1 MKRFPIWLLG
11 ACFAACLMPTRP
23 ASAEPIKIVVPFA
36 AGGPVDQLAR
46 VLANGL
52 GPKLG
57 EDVIVDDRGGA
68 GGAIACEFVARANP
82 DGKTVLLASL
92 GAFVIGP
99 ILKPPANY
107 DPVKS
112 FEPIMLVGSV
122 PSLIV
127 VNPKSGIATLA
138 DLIAKAKQ
146 QQLSYGSAG
155 LGTTMNIALEML
167 NKAAG
172 VKITHVPYRGAA
184 PAITDLLGGHIDTLN
199 ADLPVLLPLVKA
211 GKVKALAVFSPERT
225 PLLPDLPTTKE
236 AGFPGMIME
245 NWYGLLFPAGT
256 PKDVR
261 DRDRAGG
268 IRGDCNARRQ
278 GAVRNRRHPR
288 RARPRRLRRDV
299 EQTIRRVAGTYQ
311 NAGHQRRVVGSVS
324 KAEQLRRIVDQ
335 HKLARARV
343 GSDFSDQIDQ
353 IAVIGY
359 GVVIGVRPVGAP
371 DHALW
376 RVRS

>member
-1 MKRFPIWLLG
+1 MKRLSRLLVSAG
-11 ACFAACLMPTRP
+11 FVASLLFTPP
-23 ASAEPIKIVVPFA
+23 AQAEPIKIVVPFA

-99 ILKPPANY
+99 VLKPPANY

-112 FEPIMLVGSV
+112 FEPVMLVGSV

-155 LGTTMNIALEML
+155 PGTTMNIALEML

-172 VKITHVPYRGAA
+172 IKITHVPYRGAA

-199 ADLPVLLPLVKA
+199 ADLPVLLPMVKA

-225 PLLPDLPTTKE
+225 PLLPDLPTTRE

-245 NWYGLLFPAGT
+245 NWYGLLLPAGT
-256 PKDVR
+256 PSGVR
-261 DRDRAGG
+261 DRLERA
-268 IRGDCNARRQ
+268 A
-278 GAVRNRRHPR
+278 
-288 RARPRRLRRDV
+288 
-299 EQTIRRVAGTYQ
+299 
-311 NAGHQRRVVGSVS
+311 
-324 KAEQLRRIVDQ
+324 
-335 HKLARARV
+335 
-343 GSDFSDQIDQ
+343 F
-353 IAVIGY
+353 AVIATPAVKARFAADGTH
-359 GVVIGVRPVGAP
+359 GPL
-371 DHALW
+371 DHDGFAAMLNKQFAEW
-376 RVRS
+376 PGRINTLGISAE

>member
-1 MKRFPIWLLG
+1 MKRFPVWLFS
-11 ACFAACLMPTRP
+11 ACFAAAFAAFLAFTTP
-23 ASAEPIKIVVPFA
+23 AAAEPIKIVVPFA

-57 EDVIVDDRGGA
+57 EEVIVDDRGGA

-99 ILKPPANY
+99 ILKAPANY

-112 FEPIMLVGSV
+112 FEPVMLVGSV

-127 VNPKSGIATLA
+127 VNPKSGIATLS

-146 QQLSYGSAG
+146 RQLNYGSAG
-155 LGTTMNIALEML
+155 PGTTMNVALEML

-211 GKVKALAVFSPERT
+211 GKVKALALFSPERT

-236 AGFPGMIME
+236 LGYPGMVME
-245 NWYGLLFPAGT
+245 NWYGLLLPVGT

-261 DRDRAGG
+261 DRLERA
-268 IRGDCNARRQ
+268 A
-278 GAVRNRRHPR
+278 
-288 RARPRRLRRDV
+288 
-299 EQTIRRVAGTYQ
+299 
-311 NAGHQRRVVGSVS
+311 
-324 KAEQLRRIVDQ
+324 
-335 HKLARARV
+335 
-343 GSDFSDQIDQ
+343 F
-353 IAVIGY
+353 AVIATPAVTTRFAADGTH
-359 GVVIGVRPVGAP
+359 GAL
-371 DHALW
+371 DHDAFAVMLNKQFAEW
-376 RVRS
+376 PARIKTLGISAE

>member
-1 MKRFPIWLLG
+1 MKRSLGFLLG
-11 ACFAACLMPTRP
+11 ACLIAALASP
-23 ASAEPIKIVVPFA
+23 ARAEPIKIVVPFA

-99 ILKPPANY
+99 ILKPPSNY

-146 QQLSYGSAG
+146 RQLSYGSAG
-155 LGTTMNIALEML
+155 PGTTMNIALEML

-225 PLLPDLPTTKE
+225 PLLPDLPTTME
-236 AGFPGMIME
+236 SGFADMIME
-245 NWYGLLFPAGT
+245 NWYGLLVPAGT
-256 PKDVR
+256 PKDLR
-261 DRDRAGG
+261 DR
-268 IRGDCNARRQ
+268 
-278 GAVRNRRHPR
+278 
-288 RARPRRLRRDV
+288 L
-299 EQTIRRVAGTYQ
+299 E
-311 NAGHQRRVVGSVS
+311 
-324 KAEQLRRIVDQ
+324 KA
-335 HKLARARV
+335 A
-343 GSDFSDQIDQ
+343 F
-353 IAVIGY
+353 AVIATPAVKARFAADGTH
-359 GVVIGVRPVGAP
+359 GPL
-371 DHALW
+371 DHQAFAAMLSKQFAEW
-376 RVRS
+376 PGRIKTLGISAE

>member
-1 MKRFPIWLLG
+1 MKHLLG
-11 ACFAACLMPTRP
+11 LLFCACFIASLALALP
-23 ASAEPIKIVVPFA
+23 AQAEPIKIVVPFA

-99 ILKPPANY
+99 MLKPPANY

-112 FEPIMLVGSV
+112 FEPVMLVGSV

-138 DLIAKAKQ
+138 DLVAKAKQ

-155 LGTTMNIALEML
+155 PGTTMNIALEML

-172 VKITHVPYRGAA
+172 IKITHVPYRGAA

-199 ADLPVLLPLVKA
+199 ADLPVLLPMVKA
-211 GKVKALAVFSPERT
+211 GKVRALAVFSPERT
-225 PLLPDLPTTKE
+225 PLLPELPTTKE
-236 AGFPGMIME
+236 LGYPGMIME
-245 NWYGLLFPAGT
+245 NWYGLLLPAGT

-261 DRDRAGG
+261 DR
-268 IRGDCNARRQ
+268 
-278 GAVRNRRHPR
+278 
-288 RARPRRLRRDV
+288 L
-299 EQTIRRVAGTYQ
+299 E
-311 NAGHQRRVVGSVS
+311 
-324 KAEQLRRIVDQ
+324 KA
-335 HKLARARV
+335 A
-343 GSDFSDQIDQ
+343 F
-353 IAVIGY
+353 AVIATPAVKARFATDGTH
-359 GVVIGVRPVGAP
+359 GAL
-371 DHALW
+371 DHDAFAATLKKQFAEW
-376 RVRS
+376 PGRIRTLGISAE

>member
-1 MKRFPIWLLG
+1 MTRFFGLLVG
-11 ACFAACLMPTRP
+11 TCVAASLALTL
-23 ASAEPIKIVVPFA
+23 SVQAEPIKIVVPFA

-68 GGAIACEFVARANP
+68 GGAIAGEFVARANP
-82 DGKTVLLASL
+82 DGKTVLLGSL
-92 GAFVIGP
+92 GAVVIGP

-112 FEPIMLVGSV
+112 FEPVMLVGSV

-138 DLIAKAKQ
+138 ELIARAKQ

-155 LGTTMNIALEML
+155 PGTTMNIALEML

-172 VKITHVPYRGAA
+172 IKITHVPYRGAA

-199 ADLPVLLPLVKA
+199 ADLPVLLPMVKA

-236 AGFPGMIME
+236 LGYPGMVME
-245 NWYGLLFPAGT
+245 NWYGLLLPAGT
-256 PKDVR
+256 PNDVR
-261 DRDRAGG
+261 DRLEKA
-268 IRGDCNARRQ
+268 AFAVLATP
-278 GAVRNRRHPR
+278 AVR
-288 RARPRRLRRDV
+288 ARFATD
-299 EQTIRRVAGTYQ
+299 GTHGALDHEGFAAMLKKQ
-311 NAGHQRRVVGSVS
+311 FADWPGRTKTLGIS
-324 KAEQLRRIVDQ
+324 AE
-335 HKLARARV
+335 
-343 GSDFSDQIDQ
+343 
-353 IAVIGY
+353 
-359 GVVIGVRPVGAP
+359 
-371 DHALW
+371 
-376 RVRS
+376 

>member
-1 MKRFPIWLLG
+1 MMTRFFGLLFG
-11 ACFAACLMPTRP
+11 ACFTASLALTPP
-23 ASAEPIKIVVPFA
+23 AQAEPIKIVVPFA

-112 FEPIMLVGSV
+112 FEPVMLVGSV

-138 DLIAKAKQ
+138 DLIARAKQ

-155 LGTTMNIALEML
+155 PGTTMNIALEML

-199 ADLPVLLPLVKA
+199 ADLPVLLPMVKA
-211 GKVKALAVFSPERT
+211 GKVKALAVFSPART

-236 AGFPGMIME
+236 LGYPGMVME
-245 NWYGLLFPAGT
+245 NWYGLLLPAGT

-261 DRDRAGG
+261 DRLEKAAFAVLATPAVKARFATDGTHGALDHDAFAAMLKKQFAEWPGRVMTLG
-268 IRGDCNARRQ
+268 I
-278 GAVRNRRHPR
+278 
-288 RARPRRLRRDV
+288 
-299 EQTIRRVAGTYQ
+299 
-311 NAGHQRRVVGSVS
+311 S
-324 KAEQLRRIVDQ
+324 AE
-335 HKLARARV
+335 
-343 GSDFSDQIDQ
+343 
-353 IAVIGY
+353 
-359 GVVIGVRPVGAP
+359 
-371 DHALW
+371 
-376 RVRS
+376 

>member
-1 MKRFPIWLLG
+1 MKRFPIWLLS

-52 GPKLG
+52 SPKLG

-112 FEPIMLVGSV
+112 FEPIMLIGSV

-236 AGFPGMIME
+236 AGFPDMIME

-261 DRDRAGG
+261 DRIERA
-268 IRGDCNARRQ
+268 A
-278 GAVRNRRHPR
+278 
-288 RARPRRLRRDV
+288 
-299 EQTIRRVAGTYQ
+299 
-311 NAGHQRRVVGSVS
+311 
-324 KAEQLRRIVDQ
+324 
-335 HKLARARV
+335 
-343 GSDFSDQIDQ
+343 F
-353 IAVIGY
+353 AVIATPAVKARFATDGTH
-359 GVVIGVRPVGAP
+359 GAL
-371 DHALW
+371 DHDAFAAMLSKQFAEW
-376 RVRS
+376 PGRIKMLGISAE

>member
-1 MKRFPIWLLG
+1 MKRFLGLLLG
-11 ACFAACLMPTRP
+11 VCLMAALASP
-23 ASAEPIKIVVPFA
+23 ARAEPIKIVVPFA

-46 VLANGL
+46 VLGNGL

-99 ILKPPANY
+99 ILKPPSNY

-112 FEPIMLVGSV
+112 FEPVMLVGSV

-127 VNPKSGIATLA
+127 VNPKSGIATLS

-146 QQLSYGSAG
+146 RQLSYGSAG
-155 LGTTMNIALEML
+155 PGTTMNIALEML

-199 ADLPVLLPLVKA
+199 ADLPVLLPMVKA

-225 PLLPDLPTTKE
+225 ALLPDLPTTKE
-236 AGFPGMIME
+236 SGFAGMIME
-245 NWYGLLFPAGT
+245 NWYGLLVPAGT
-256 PKDVR
+256 PKDMR
-261 DRDRAGG
+261 DR
-268 IRGDCNARRQ
+268 
-278 GAVRNRRHPR
+278 
-288 RARPRRLRRDV
+288 L
-299 EQTIRRVAGTYQ
+299 E
-311 NAGHQRRVVGSVS
+311 
-324 KAEQLRRIVDQ
+324 KA
-335 HKLARARV
+335 A
-343 GSDFSDQIDQ
+343 S
-353 IAVIGY
+353 AVIATPAVKARFAADGTH
-359 GVVIGVRPVGAP
+359 GPL
-371 DHALW
+371 DHQAFAAMLSKQFAEW
-376 RVRS
+376 PGRIKTLGISAE

>member
-1 MKRFPIWLLG
+1 MLQTLEPGMKRFAGWIFGACLA
-11 ACFAACLMPTRP
+11 ACFAIATP
-23 ASAEPIKIVVPFA
+23 AVAEPIKLVVPFA

-68 GGAIACEFVARANP
+68 GGAIACEFVARSKP

-112 FEPIMLVGSV
+112 FEPVMLVGSV

-127 VNPKSGIATLA
+127 VNPNSGIATLA
-138 DLIAKAKQ
+138 DLIARAKQ

-155 LGTTMNIALEML
+155 AGTTMNIALEML

-184 PAITDLLGGHIDTLN
+184 PAITDLLGGHIDMLN
-199 ADLPVLLPLVKA
+199 ADLPVLLPLVQA
-211 GKVKALAVFSPERT
+211 GKVKALALFSPERT

-236 AGFPGMIME
+236 LGFPGLVME
-245 NWYGLLFPAGT
+245 NWYGVLLPAGT
-256 PKDVR
+256 PVSER
-261 DRDRAGG
+261 DRLEKG
-268 IRGDCNARRQ
+268 
-278 GAVRNRRHPR
+278 
-288 RARPRRLRRDV
+288 L
-299 EQTIRRVAGTYQ
+299 
-311 NAGHQRRVVGSVS
+311 
-324 KAEQLRRIVDQ
+324 
-335 HKLARARV
+335 
-343 GSDFSDQIDQ
+343 F
-353 IAVIGY
+353 AVIA
-359 GVVIGVRPVGAP
+359 AP
-371 DHALW
+371 DVQARFAKDGTHGALDHQAFAAMLSRQFAEW
-376 RVRS
+376 PERIKALGITGE

>member
-1 MKRFPIWLLG
+1 MKRLCLWLVALLFG
-11 ACFAACLMPTRP
+11 AVSLSAPP
-23 ASAEPIKIVVPFA
+23 AIAEPIKIVVPFA

-46 VLANGL
+46 VLASEL

-92 GAFVIGP
+92 GAFVIAP

-112 FEPIMLVGSV
+112 FEPVMLVGSV
-122 PSLIV
+122 PSLVV
-127 VNPKSGIATLA
+127 VNPKSGISTLA
-138 DLIAKAKQ
+138 ELVARAKQ

-155 LGTTMNIALEML
+155 PGTTMNVALEML
-167 NKAAG
+167 NKAAS

-184 PAITDLLGGHIDTLN
+184 PAITDLLGGHIDIMN

-211 GKVKALAVFSPERT
+211 GTVKALALFAPERT

-236 AGFPGMIME
+236 LGFPGLIME
-245 NWYGLLFPAGT
+245 NWYGVYLPAGA

-261 DRDRAGG
+261 DKLEQALFTVIATPAVKERFAQDGTHGALDHGAFTAMLRTQFAEWPERIKMLG
-268 IRGDCNARRQ
+268 ITG
-278 GAVRNRRHPR
+278 
-288 RARPRRLRRDV
+288 
-299 EQTIRRVAGTYQ
+299 E
-311 NAGHQRRVVGSVS
+311 
-324 KAEQLRRIVDQ
+324 
-335 HKLARARV
+335 
-343 GSDFSDQIDQ
+343 
-353 IAVIGY
+353 
-359 GVVIGVRPVGAP
+359 
-371 DHALW
+371 
-376 RVRS
+376 

>member
-1 MKRFPIWLLG
+1 MKRFLGFLLG
-11 ACFAACLMPTRP
+11 VCLMAALASP
-23 ASAEPIKIVVPFA
+23 APAEPIKIVVPFA

-68 GGAIACEFVARANP
+68 GGTIACEFVARANP

-99 ILKPPANY
+99 ILKPPSNY

-112 FEPIMLVGSV
+112 FEPVMLVGSV

-146 QQLSYGSAG
+146 RQLSYGSAG
-155 LGTTMNIALEML
+155 PGTTMNIALEML

-225 PLLPDLPTTKE
+225 PLLPDLPTTME
-236 AGFPGMIME
+236 SGFADMIME
-245 NWYGLLFPAGT
+245 NWYGLLVPAGT
-256 PKDVR
+256 PSNAR
-261 DRDRAGG
+261 DRLERAAFTVIADPAVKARFAADGTHGVLAHDAFAAMLSKQFAEWPGRIKTLG
-268 IRGDCNARRQ
+268 I
-278 GAVRNRRHPR
+278 
-288 RARPRRLRRDV
+288 
-299 EQTIRRVAGTYQ
+299 
-311 NAGHQRRVVGSVS
+311 S
-324 KAEQLRRIVDQ
+324 AE
-335 HKLARARV
+335 
-343 GSDFSDQIDQ
+343 
-353 IAVIGY
+353 
-359 GVVIGVRPVGAP
+359 
-371 DHALW
+371 
-376 RVRS
+376 

>member
-1 MKRFPIWLLG
+1 MLELGMKRFPGRFFG
-11 ACFAACLMPTRP
+11 ACLAASLIAARP
-23 ASAEPIKIVVPFA
+23 AWAEPIKVVVPFA

-68 GGAIACEFVARANP
+68 GGAIACEFVARAKP

-99 ILKPPANY
+99 ILKSPANY

-112 FEPIMLVGSV
+112 FEPVMLVGSV

-127 VNPKSGIATLA
+127 VNPKSGIATLK

-155 LGTTMNIALEML
+155 PGTTMNIALEML

-172 VKITHVPYRGAA
+172 IRITHVPYRGAA

-211 GKVKALAVFSPERT
+211 GKVKALALFSPERT
-225 PLLPDLPTTKE
+225 PLLPDLPTTRE
-236 AGFPGMIME
+236 LGFPGLVVE
-245 NWYGLLFPAGT
+245 NWYGLLLPAGT
-256 PKDVR
+256 PRDER
-261 DRDRAGG
+261 DR
-268 IRGDCNARRQ
+268 
-278 GAVRNRRHPR
+278 
-288 RARPRRLRRDV
+288 L
-299 EQTIRRVAGTYQ
+299 E
-311 NAGHQRRVVGSVS
+311 
-324 KAEQLRRIVDQ
+324 KAL
-335 HKLARARV
+335 
-343 GSDFSDQIDQ
+343 F
-353 IAVIGY
+353 AVIATPSVEARFAADGTH
-359 GVVIGVRPVGAP
+359 GAL
-371 DHALW
+371 DHQAFAAMLTRQFAEW
-376 RVRS
+376 PERLKTLGISAE

>member
-1 MKRFPIWLLG
+1 MLQTLEMGMKRVAGCLLG
-11 ACFAACLMPTRP
+11 ACLTASLAASLAVPRP
-23 ASAEPIKIVVPFA
+23 AAAEPIKVVVPFA

-68 GGAIACEFVARANP
+68 GGAIAGEFVARSKP

-107 DPVKS
+107 DPIKS
-112 FEPIMLVGSV
+112 FEPVMLVGSV

-127 VNPKSGIATLA
+127 VDPKSGITTLA

-155 LGTTMNIALEML
+155 PGTTMNIALEML

-211 GKVKALAVFSPERT
+211 GKVRALALFSPERT

-236 AGFPGMIME
+236 LGFPGLVME
-245 NWYGLLFPAGT
+245 NWYGVLVPAGT
-256 PKDVR
+256 RKEER
-261 DRDRAGG
+261 DRLERALFDVIATPNVKARFEADGTHGALDHEAFASMLSKQFAQWPERIKTLG
-268 IRGDCNARRQ
+268 I
-278 GAVRNRRHPR
+278 
-288 RARPRRLRRDV
+288 
-299 EQTIRRVAGTYQ
+299 
-311 NAGHQRRVVGSVS
+311 S
-324 KAEQLRRIVDQ
+324 AE
-335 HKLARARV
+335 
-343 GSDFSDQIDQ
+343 
-353 IAVIGY
+353 
-359 GVVIGVRPVGAP
+359 
-371 DHALW
+371 
-376 RVRS
+376 

>member
-112 FEPIMLVGSV
+112 FEPIMLIGSV

-261 DRDRAGG
+261 DQIERA
-268 IRGDCNARRQ
+268 A
-278 GAVRNRRHPR
+278 
-288 RARPRRLRRDV
+288 
-299 EQTIRRVAGTYQ
+299 
-311 NAGHQRRVVGSVS
+311 
-324 KAEQLRRIVDQ
+324 
-335 HKLARARV
+335 
-343 GSDFSDQIDQ
+343 F
-353 IAVIGY
+353 AVIATPAVKARFATDGTH
-359 GVVIGVRPVGAP
+359 GAL
-371 DHALW
+371 DHDAFAAMLSKQFAEW
-376 RVRS
+376 PGRIKMLGISAE